1 MRYRLFTLFLCLLA
15 IAAASQT
22 KTAKKMMPSGAPDR
36 ALMDKIWA
44 GWSTLN
50 PDNVDGF
57 YAKGPHTFFD
67 IAPLKYASWDEYQSG
82 VRKELADYK
91 TATCTVNDD
100 SQVHP
105 AGDTVLGH
113 RDGEVRYDASVG
125 QTGTEPV
132 SLDRDL
138 AQRRR
143 QVADRSRARLSAHR
157 VKEGLPRI
165 YAELKIHPGVPVAA
179 RANPW
184 PGLQY
189 ALKKK

>member
-1 MRYRLFTLFLCLLA
+1 MRYRLLTLFLCLLA

-22 KTAKKMMPSGAPDR
+22 KTAKKMMPAGAPDR

-105 AGDTVLGH
+105 AGDTVWGTATVKCDMTRTSGKRELSQFRWTVIWH
-113 RDGEVRYDASVG
+113 KEDGKWLIVHEH
-125 QTGTEPV
+125 V
-132 SLDRDL
+132 S
-138 AQRRR
+138 QPI
-143 QVADRSRARLSAHR
+143 
-157 VKEGLPRI
+157 E
-165 YAELKIHPGVPVAA
+165 
-179 RANPW
+179 
-184 PGLQY
+184 
-189 ALKKK
+189 